1 MSLMKLLYDL
11 LLCVCVIV
19 MACMCTFSQEEE
31 ETALTI
37 KVDRRMLMAGGQK
50 VNWATDR

>member
-19 MACMCTFSQEEE
+19 MACLCFQPKSQP
-31 ETALTI
+31 A
-37 KVDRRMLMAGGQK
+37 MAGG
-50 VNWATDR
+50 ASE